1 MTKRALFALLI
12 TIVAS
17 TWSTPLL
24 GDEPRHPWDLPI
36 GTGFL
41 LRSEDGGLSTYYEV
55 VDIVETEAGTEY
67 HVSDTRWSSFLNLIR
82 QVLLEAPDGNL
93 YLTEAVDL
101 VTGDR
106 YWYDPPMLYLE
117 LPLHPGQVF
126 EAQSTFYGP
135 AHPEGEFQ
143 HHRLTVDEVELET
156 PAGTFNVLRMS
167 DDPIAG
173 SSNGED
179 YFHPTLGMIGTRNGT
194 TGELRTLVSHTDGYP
209 DDSLGW
215 GEEVTPVFGWKPGMS
230 WKIQRRVVIYPEESE
245 EVEPIVGDYEYT
257 IAAEML
263 PQDMLIRRGDFG
275 IPYEF
280 DPAELGED
288 FSKLMELM
296 DAVKTRHVVDSEGR
310 FQVLASK
317 KQQEETAKL
326 IFETIQ
332 DLEAEGD
339 IAQFQ
344 ELLGPLAGMIDP
356 QFLEQA
362 AAMEW
367 NYMVGNW
374 VGTTF
379 TLGSVVPFT
388 YSNPAGRLWNLD
400 IPMNAILMATGQR
413 PCEEDGEGDDCLEIL
428 MSGTSADA
436 PGLEHVTMRNSVRIL
451 MDPEGMFPHKLLIYD
466 STKIEGH
473 PTVPDNYV
481 SGFEILWFEEIT
493 SKEGDE

>member
-1 MTKRALFALLI
+1 MRTFIALTISIMATALAATVL
-12 TIVAS
+12 A
-17 TWSTPLL
+17 
-24 GDEPRHPWDLPI
+24 DEPRHPWDLPI

-67 HVSDTRWSSFLNLIR
+67 HVTTTRWSSFLYYMS
-82 QVLLEAPDGNL
+82 QVFLEAPDGNL

-106 YWYDPPMLYLE
+106 YWFDPPLLYLE
-117 LPLHPGQVF
+117 LPLHAGQEF
-126 EAQSTFYGP
+126 EARSTSYGP

-143 HHRLTVDEVELET
+143 HHRLTVDEIELET

-167 DDPIAG
+167 DDPVAG

-179 YFHPTLGMIGTRNGT
+179 YFHPELGMIGTRNGT
-194 TGELRTLVSHTDGYP
+194 TGELRLLVNHTNGYP

-215 GEEVTPVFGWKPGMS
+215 GQEVTPTFGWKPGMS
-230 WKIQRRVVIYPEESE
+230 WKINRRTVIYPEESE
-245 EVEPIVGDYEYT
+245 DVEPIVGDYEYT

-275 IPYEF
+275 IPYEV

-288 FSKLMELM
+288 FAKLMELM

-310 FQVLASK
+310 FQALASK

-326 IFETIQ
+326 IIETIQ

-339 IAQFQ
+339 IAKIQ
-344 ELLGPLAGMIDP
+344 ELMGPLAGMIDP

-362 AAMEW
+362 AAIEW

-400 IPMNAILMATGQR
+400 IPMNAILMATGRR

-428 MSGTSADA
+428 MSGVSDDS
-436 PGLEHVTMRNSVRIL
+436 PGLEYVTMLNSVRVL
-451 MDPEGMFPHKLLIYD
+451 MDPEGMFPHKILIYD

-473 PTVPDNYV
+473 PTVPDQYL
-481 SGFEILWFEEIT
+481 SGFEILWFEKID
-493 SKEGDE
+493 EGAGEE